1 MEGGGGGGGGGSDF
15 NPYQSPS
22 VLNNPNFRPYQDP
35 NAEDVDLSKYPEP
48 KDSTKKI
55 RGTSE
60 LLETIVGGLE
70 PELVV
75 AKVSSPALPHQQSF
89 NYSTV

>member
-1 MEGGGGGGGGGSDF
+1 MEEGGYGGGGSGGGGGQQP
-15 NPYQSPS
+15 PYNSPS
-22 VLNNPNFRPYQDP
+22 VLNNPNYRPYTDP
-35 NAEDVDLSKYPEP
+35 TEENVDLSKYPEP

-75 AKVSSPALPHQQSF
+75 AKVDYF
-89 NYSTV
+89 